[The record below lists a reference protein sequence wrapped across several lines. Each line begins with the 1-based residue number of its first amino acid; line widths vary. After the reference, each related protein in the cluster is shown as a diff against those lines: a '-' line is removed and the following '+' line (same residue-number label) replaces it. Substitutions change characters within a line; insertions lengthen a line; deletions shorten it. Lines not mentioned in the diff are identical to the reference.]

1 MWNTDFIIVC
11 QNWIGPYSW
20 IWIQFLFSA
29 FIWLGFFYLESI
41 AEFLRWLAFEKKA
54 ISILAENLNSGGNYL
69 FTVVQMPDEA
79 FFFKLGQF
87 CRLVE
92 YILGF
97 PSNQFYFCEKTL
109 IGTASKFHIGDPQ
122 FTCFCYQKRFKKI
135 AWIQSHHP
143 HLRRKFKLWA
153 GKAKHCWFLKQN
165 VCWQHPTIFC
175 LHASSKLSWP

>member
-1 MWNTDFIIVC
+1 MNTRKTWNTDFIIVC

-79 FFFKLGQF
+79 FFSNWANFADWLSTFWDFHPISFISVKKPLLGRPPNF
-87 CRLVE
+87 
-92 YILGF
+92 ILEIHNLLAF
-97 PSNQFYFCEKTL
+97 VT
-109 IGTASKFHIGDPQ
+109 
-122 FTCFCYQKRFKKI
+122 KKD
-135 AWIQSHHP
+135 
-143 HLRRKFKLWA
+143 LRR
-153 GKAKHCWFLKQN
+153 
-165 VCWQHPTIFC
+165 
-175 LHASSKLSWP
+175 